1 MSLKRKVNAAI
12 TAVAAILM
20 LSICLYIYSGN
31 AGNNTAESL
40 QETSSTA
47 LSQLQAVSS
56 ASSDTSE
63 ISETSSTVE
72 SGTSKP
78 SGNTSSKPGGN
89 TSTSGSPSADTSS
102 TIESAIPSYNNTLNL
117 NAAYAMVA
125 YADGTVIYEKNQT
138 TRCYPASLTK
148 LLTVTVAAEIV
159 DNEHMFT
166 VGNEINL
173 VAKDASK
180 AQLAKGDVL
189 NFVQLTDA
197 VLLPSGNDA
206 AYVMAV
212 GVARAYANDENLSI
226 AEALNLFANLMNQK
240 AAELGCTGSNFVVPD
255 GYHNPNHYTTASD
268 MLKIAMNAYKV
279 DIIRNTVCKDKVTYK
294 ISGRNLT
301 FSNSNKLI
309 KANSTYYYN
318 GAVGLKTGFTDEA
331 GYCLAAVA
339 KKNGK
344 EVFAVLMGAPN
355 DGVRY
360 ADAIAAFNYSFR

>member
-1 MSLKRKVNAAI
+1 MSPKKKVNAAI
-12 TAVAAILM
+12 TAVAVVLM
-20 LSICLYIYSGN
+20 LSICLYIYSEN
-31 AGNNTAESL
+31 ANNTGAESL
-40 QETSSTA
+40 QETSSA
-47 LSQLQAVSS
+47 ILSQVQNVSYTSSAVS
-56 ASSDTSE
+56 DV
-63 ISETSSTVE
+63 SETSSIDQAA
-72 SGTSKP
+72 
-78 SGNTSSKPGGN
+78 NTSSDPAGG
-89 TSTSGSPSADTSS
+89 TSS
-102 TIESAIPSYNNTLNL
+102 GTGSDIPVSQKPLSL
-117 NAAYAMVA
+117 NAEYAIIA
-125 YADGTVIYEKNQT
+125 DADGTIIYEKNAT

-159 DNEHMFT
+159 DNTHMFT
-166 VGNEINL
+166 VGNEIDL

-180 AQLAKGDVL
+180 ANLAKGDVL

-212 GVARAYANDENLSI
+212 GTARAYMNDENLSV
-226 AEALNLFANLMNQK
+226 AESLNLFATLMNQK

-268 MLKIAMNAYKV
+268 MLKIAINSYKV
-279 DIIRNTVCKDKVTYK
+279 DIIRNAVRKDKVTYK
-294 ISGRNLT
+294 ISGRNMT

-309 KANSTYYYN
+309 ITNSSYYYS

-344 EVFAVLMGAPN
+344 EVFAVVMGAPN
-355 DGVRY
+355 DSVRY
-360 ADAIAAFNYSFR
+360 ADAIAALNYSFK